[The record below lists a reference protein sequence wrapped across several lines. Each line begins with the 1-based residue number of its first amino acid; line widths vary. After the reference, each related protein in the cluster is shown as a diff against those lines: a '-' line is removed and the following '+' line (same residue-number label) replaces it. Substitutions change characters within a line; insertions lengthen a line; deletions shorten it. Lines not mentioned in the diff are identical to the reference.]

1 MKYTTKKQIVIA
13 TDAGMGVLSRLC
25 KVLTERRINIQDI
38 YAAAEEKDKG
48 MIHLIVD
55 DTDAA
60 EQALRDAGFIPLVIN
75 VLLIDTKDSP
85 GTLGRICSLFAHHG
99 INIEYV
105 YGSENVHHHLMTLIR
120 RMVTVMK
127 VSDIKGAVQI
137 LEKEKI

>member
-25 KVLTERRINIQDI
+25 NVLTERRINIQDI

-55 DTDAA
+55 DTDAG
-60 EQALRDAGFIPLVIN
+60 ELALRDAGFIPLVIN
-75 VLLIDTKDSP
+75 VLLIDIKDSP
-85 GTLGRICSLFAHHG
+85 GTLGRICSLFAQNG

-105 YGSENVHHHLMTLIR
+105 YGSENIHHHLMTLIR

-137 LEKEKI
+137 LEKERI

>member
-13 TDAGMGVLSRLC
+13 TDAGMGVLGRLC
-25 KVLTERRINIQDI
+25 NVLTERRINIQDI

-55 DTDAA
+55 DTDAG
-60 EQALRDAGFIPLVIN
+60 ELALRDAGFIPLVIN

-85 GTLGRICSLFAHHG
+85 GTLGRICSLFAQNG

-105 YGSENVHHHLMTLIR
+105 YGSENIHHHLMTLIR

-127 VSDIKGAVQI
+127 VSDIKRAVQI
-137 LEKEKI
+137 LEKERI

>member
-13 TDAGMGVLSRLC
+13 TDAGMGVLGRLC
-25 KVLTERRINIQDI
+25 NVLTERRINIQDI

-55 DTDAA
+55 DTDAG
-60 EQALRDAGFIPLVIN
+60 ELALRDAGFIPLVIN
-75 VLLIDTKDSP
+75 VLLIDIKDSP
-85 GTLGRICSLFAHHG
+85 GTLGRICSLFAHNG

-127 VSDIKGAVQI
+127 VSDIKRAVQI